1 MHFGTIKIHFT
12 SVKAAIAASVDG
24 SATAGKRDRTGR
36 IRTWIAHVSKATATE
51 DRATV
56 LRRCELAARA
66 REHHEALQ
74 RIRER

>member
-24 SATAGKRDRTGR
+24 SATAGERDRTGR

-51 DRATV
+51 DQATV
-56 LRRCELAARA
+56 LSASS
-66 REHHEALQ
+66 Q